1 MECRHFAVFP
11 LIPSPLPALIK
22 AHSTRGTTMALVDDI
37 RNELAELVESAE
49 ETKGQAE
56 NYLRQPD
63 EEDDVEED
71 RDLAAAVIQR
81 MNELLATLKGIDLG
95 EASVEEVSTLIDS
108 AELALDQAD
117 EALDELG
124 L

>member
-1 MECRHFAVFP
+1 
-11 LIPSPLPALIK
+11 
-22 AHSTRGTTMALVDDI
+22 MALVDDI
-37 RNELAELVESAE
+37 RNELAELIESAE
-49 ETKGQAE
+49 EIRGQAE

-63 EEDDVEED
+63 AEQAAEEE
-71 RDLAAAVIQR
+71 RNRAAAVIQR
-81 MNELLATLKGIDLG
+81 MNELLAGLKGVELG
-95 EASVEEVSTLIDS
+95 EASVEEVSSLIDS

>member
-1 MECRHFAVFP
+1 
-11 LIPSPLPALIK
+11 
-22 AHSTRGTTMALVDDI
+22 MALVDDI
-37 RNELAELVESAE
+37 RNEIAELIESAE

-63 EEDDVEED
+63 EEEHAEED
-71 RDLAAAVIQR
+71 RDRAAAVIQR
-81 MNELLATLKGIDLG
+81 VNELLAALKAVDLG
-95 EASVEEVSTLIDS
+95 EASVEEVSNLIDS
-108 AELALDQAD
+108 TELALDQAD

>member
-1 MECRHFAVFP
+1 
-11 LIPSPLPALIK
+11 
-22 AHSTRGTTMALVDDI
+22 MALVDDI
-37 RNELAELVESAE
+37 RNEITELIESAE

-81 MNELLATLKGIDLG
+81 MNELLATLRGIDLG
-95 EASVEEVSTLIDS
+95 EASVEEVSNLIDS